1 MTRALVVD
9 DEPDEAALLATHL
22 RRAGCDVDLAASGEE
37 ALASDVL
44 DALDV
49 VFVDLR
55 LPGMGGW
62 ELVRA
67 LHERAPRLPVVVASV
82 LDEQDYPPA
91 TVALPKPFTGS
102 AVQRALDEALGGEA
116 AGGDA

>member
-22 RRAGCDVDLAASGEE
+22 RRVGCEVEVAADGEE
-37 ALASDVL
+37 ALASSSL
-44 DALDV
+44 DGLDV

-62 ELVRA
+62 ELVA
-67 LHERAPRLPVVVASV
+67 ELHRRLPRLPVVVASV

-91 TVALPKPFTGS
+91 TVALPKPFTGT
-102 AVQRALDEALGGEA
+102 AVQRALDAAVGGEVA
-116 AGGDA
+116 SGDA